1 MEVKVFTNRKDNL
14 NKGNVTFIFLST
26 NILDDPKVY
35 YDISIQGHDILSN
48 LPKSFDL
55 QYIWFFFTIKVY
67 EIT

>member
-14 NKGNVTFIFLST
+14 SKGKVTFIFLST
-26 NILDDPKVY
+26 NILDDPNVY
-35 YDISIQGHDILSN
+35 YDISFQGHDILSN